1 MLPFEPV
8 VLKAPR
14 VMLRWIRASDAD
26 ALFTWYSDPA
36 VTRYLS
42 LPPWTEAGQA
52 LKKIETTLGGYES
65 GAHLN
70 FIVERVADAAPIG
83 MAGLFHFHETSRRA
97 EIGYTLARAHWGQ
110 GLMHEALVVLV
121 DHAFSALDL
130 NRLEADID
138 PRNNASG
145 RSLERLGFQ
154 KEGVMRERWIVNGEV
169 SDTVFYGL
177 LRSEWK
183 ACKRSKA

>member
-1 MLPFEPV
+1 
-8 VLKAPR
+8 
-14 VMLRWIRASDAD
+14 
-26 ALFTWYSDPA
+26 
-36 VTRYLS
+36 
-42 LPPWTEAGQA
+42 
-52 LKKIETTLGGYES
+52 
-65 GAHLN
+65 
-70 FIVERVADAAPIG
+70 
-83 MAGLFHFHETSRRA
+83 
-97 EIGYTLARAHWGQ
+97 
-110 GLMHEALVVLV
+110 V